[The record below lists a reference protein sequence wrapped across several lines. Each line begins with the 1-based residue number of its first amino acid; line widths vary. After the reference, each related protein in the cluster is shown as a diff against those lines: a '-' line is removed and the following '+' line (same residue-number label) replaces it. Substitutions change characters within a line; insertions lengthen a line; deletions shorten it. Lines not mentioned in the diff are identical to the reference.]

1 MTQYGVNSRA
11 QFFTSPTK
19 ELAFKTG
26 GKNVEILP
34 KTNINETSKN
44 PIIFEWGS
52 LPDHSY
58 NFRDTRLIFQ
68 VKIVNSADGTA
79 PAANNRLI
87 RPVNGF
93 GVLFFKRMELFL
105 NNTPVH
111 TSLMEIGIKTL
122 IDTMLEKPKHTENSD
137 ILWGYAYN
145 PLDTNDLI
153 KTSAYFNADRFQ
165 QLRDWTTF
173 IIKIPLDFC
182 RTTINIPAL
191 ENFNWELR
199 LYPQD
204 NEFILNYG
212 FGNPADHST
221 ELDINW
227 IVKLKEMTLRLR
239 CDKFTQETSQGHIAQ
254 TLTTKIPYRVHYKPT
269 VVRTYMLPATL
280 KFMQFTDIFPR
291 QKPVAIWVTFV
302 KQDAFLGSKEHDPC
316 YFHPGAG
323 FESLSVYSNSELVGE
338 SRPLK
343 IKMNDNETLKELY
356 NHNRH
361 VIGHDVNDQDLFWSH
376 KDLNRGY
383 FLWGVPIRPTSEA
396 EGLVP
401 IMNETVINA
410 SVTYNASIE
419 KTDTMMI
426 IFYAIMTLNELK
438 IFYDG
443 SVSNDFTM

>member
-1 MTQYGVNSRA
+1 MQYGVNSRA
-11 QFFTSPTK
+11 QFFRGYTK
-19 ELAFKTG
+19 ELAFSTG
-26 GKNVEILP
+26 GKNIDILP
-34 KTNINETSKN
+34 KTNISETSKN

-52 LPDHSY
+52 HPDHSY

-68 VKIVNSADGTA
+68 VKIANSADGSA
-79 PAANNRLI
+79 PTLNNKLI

-105 NNTPVH
+105 NDTPVH
-111 TSLMEIGIKTL
+111 TSLMDIGIKTL
-122 IDTMLEKPKHTENSD
+122 IDTMLEKPKNTENSD
-137 ILWGYAYN
+137 ILWGYTYN
-145 PLDTNDLI
+145 PLEANNLDNS
-153 KTSAYFNADRFQ
+153 SAYFGRERFQ

-191 ENFNWELR
+191 ENLNWELR
-199 LYPQD
+199 LYPHD
-204 NEFILNYG
+204 NEYILNYG
-212 FGNPADHST
+212 FAAADHST
-221 ELDINW
+221 ELNTNW
-227 IVKLKEMTLRLR
+227 IVKLQEMKLRLR
-239 CDKFTQETSQGHIAQ
+239 CDKFTHETSQGHIAQ
-254 TLTTKIPYRVHYKPT
+254 TLTTNIPYRVYYKPT
-269 VVRTYMLPATL
+269 VVRTYMIPAAL

-316 YFHPGAG
+316 YFHPGEG

-338 SRPLK
+338 TRPLK
-343 IKMNDNETLKELY
+343 IKMDDNETLKELY
-356 NHNRH
+356 NHNRN
-361 VIGHDVNDQDLFWSH
+361 VIGLDVGDQDLFWSH
-376 KDLNRGY
+376 KDLNKGY

-401 IMNETVINA
+401 MMDETVINA
-410 SVTYNASIE
+410 SVTYNAGAA

-438 IFYDG
+438 IYYDG
-443 SVSNDFTM
+443 SISNDFTM